1 MRPKFVVIIII
12 AFFAYLLGA
21 KAGTSRY
28 REITSAFTGVWNDPK
43 VKKAR
48 KQAKKDVARGRKIAA
63 KKAKKRFA

>member
-1 MRPKFVVIIII
+1 MRPKFIAVLII

-28 REITSAFTGVWNDPK
+28 NAITGAFTSVWNDPK

-48 KQAKKDVARGRKIAA
+48 KQAAKNAAKGRKVAA
-63 KKAKKRFA
+63 KKAKRRFS

>member
-1 MRPKFVVIIII
+1 MRPRFILILII

-28 REITSAFTGVWNDPK
+28 KEITGAFGSVWNDPK

-48 KQAKKDVARGRKIAA
+48 KTAA
-63 KKAKKRFA
+63 KDTAKARKAAAKRAKKRFA